1 MNISEAIIIGII
13 TTIGSIIGGGIMVL
27 VSWRKAPSEI
37 QQNEANSGKS
47 EAEASETWARSNQ
60 LAAQQIVVLQTDVA
74 SLRTI
79 VSRHE
84 GRIFRLEN
92 QVRTLGAVPV
102 E

>member
-1 MNISEAIIIGII
+1 MNLTEALIIAII

-37 QQNEANSGKS
+37 DRNQSESGKAD
-47 EAEASETWARSNQ
+47 AEASETWARSNQ
-60 LAAQQIVVLQTDVA
+60 MAAAEIITLRGEVRD
-74 SLRTI
+74 LRTR
-79 VSRHE
+79 VYK
-84 GRIFRLEN
+84 LEQ